1 MFWVSWS
8 RRCLGLRG
16 PAPKTVACGR
26 RLLRRHYDRV
36 FLLDDGSSGP
46 RGWRLTSFTFKSYS
60 FVFLAIRGSNR
71 KLFKDRINCHQ
82 RQTLKDLKSEIW
94 SNIWY
99 WFVMHLT
106 GRFHRRTIESGTNV
120 AVKFSHTSHTE
131 SSVKETLGYVLSG
144 GCGGGDQG
152 WSPTHPLELVLILK
166 TYGECAW
173 RPISPTLKCPRGGGA
188 CECPRGACQFFGGR
202 MTSRGQCP
210 RGCAVVT
217 PPPPFRKSCIRVWY
231 YFYARPLT
239 APSKTRII
247 KLYPFKISRVFVE
260 QYKLCLWRYV

>member
-152 WSPTHPLELVLILK
+152 WSPPPPLELVLILK

-173 RPISPTLKCPRGGGA
+173 RPITPTLKCPRGGG
-188 CECPRGACQFFGGR
+188 CLWMSKGGLSIFR
-202 MTSRGQCP
+202 R
-210 RGCAVVT
+210 ADDVT
-217 PPPPFRKSCIRVWY
+217 RAMSKGVRCRHPPPPSGNPVS
-231 YFYARPLT
+231 ASGT
-239 APSKTRII
+239 
-247 KLYPFKISRVFVE
+247 ISMPG
-260 QYKLCLWRYV
+260 L